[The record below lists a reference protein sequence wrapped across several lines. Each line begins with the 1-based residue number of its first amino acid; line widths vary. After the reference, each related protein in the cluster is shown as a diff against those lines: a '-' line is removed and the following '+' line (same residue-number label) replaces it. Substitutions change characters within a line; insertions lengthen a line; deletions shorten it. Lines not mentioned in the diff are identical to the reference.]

1 MKLIKDLG
9 TRFINGTWV
18 RYGTFLCPYCHK
30 EVVRRLGKG
39 KSAKSCGCIPNNYK
53 HGYPP
58 RKIIQCLV

>member
-1 MKLIKDLG
+1 MKLIKKLG
-9 TRFINGTWV
+9 TKLINGRLQSFAV
-18 RYGTFLCPYCHK
+18 FHCLGCHK
-30 EVVRRLGKG
+30 EVVRQLSSG